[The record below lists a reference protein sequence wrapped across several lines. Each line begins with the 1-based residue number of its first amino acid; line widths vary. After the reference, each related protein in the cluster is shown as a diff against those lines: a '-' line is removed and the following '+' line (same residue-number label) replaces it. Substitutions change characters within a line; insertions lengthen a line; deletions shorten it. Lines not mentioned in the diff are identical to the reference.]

1 MTIFFSQAR
10 TFLNG
15 LERFLKYFFSEPENG
30 PGFEPF
36 AFDYS
41 ILEVKLGENHFQ

>member
-1 MTIFFSQAR
+1 MTNFFSQAR

-15 LERFLKYFFSEPENG
+15 LDFFSEPENG